1 MSGLRKQI
9 EKEFDKEIAKWT
21 DRELYGVVSSLEK
34 LKGLLA
40 DTVIIPTK
48 QLEEIDCN
56 KWVGKNFRDIVDDM
70 FDREGIDVV
79 SNADILRYFIKKELL
94 EESK

>member
-1 MSGLRKQI
+1 MSGLKQQI

-40 DTVIIPTK
+40 DYMCIP
-48 QLEEIDCN
+48 
-56 KWVGKNFRDIVDDM
+56 
-70 FDREGIDVV
+70 
-79 SNADILRYFIKKELL
+79 KKELEEMIKNRPNVPSELDIVTGKACYDYAEEWFEKLDKVL